1 MSLTYKDSGVD
12 IDKGE
17 ALVEK
22 IKGKVKKTYGKRVI
36 GGVGGFACLYEVA
49 DRYLAAGTDGVGTK
63 LKLAFDLNKHDTVGI
78 DLVAMCVNDII
89 CTGAK
94 PLFFMDYLAT
104 GKLDLPTSEAIIDG
118 IVEGCLQCEAALI
131 GGETAEMPGM
141 YSEGEYDLA
150 GFAVGE
156 VYPNDILGGEKVR
169 VGQSLLAIAS
179 DGFHSNGYSLIRR
192 VLQNNDHPNI
202 ESLLRPTKIYW
213 KAVKGLLEKRLVTGM
228 AHITGGGLLNIPRM
242 NESLGY
248 KISLSAEEF
257 REKFFNEDFQWI
269 QEKGNISTHEMLK
282 TFNGG
287 IGLVIA
293 SENPDEVIEH
303 LKKVG
308 ETAYL
313 IGEITE
319 TKGLFLGDSSFS

>member
-12 IDKGE
+12 IEKGD

-22 IKGKVKKTYGKRVI
+22 IKGKVKKTYGDRVV

-104 GKLDLPTSEAIIDG
+104 GKLELETGEAIIEG
-118 IVEGCLQCEAALI
+118 IVEGCLQCESALI

-156 VYPNDILGGEKVR
+156 VFPANLLGGKR
-169 VGQSLLAIAS
+169 VMAGQSLVALRS

-192 VLQNNDHPNI
+192 VLEKHEHPDKM
-202 ESLLRPTKIYW
+202 SLLKPTKIYW
-213 KAVKGLLEKRLVTGM
+213 KAVKGLLEENLVTGM
-228 AHITGGGLLNIPRM
+228 AHVTGGGLLNIARM
-242 NESLGY
+242 NDSLGY
-248 KISLSAEEF
+248 EISYNVEEF
-257 REKFFNEDFQWI
+257 REEFFNEDFRWI
-269 QEKGNISTHEMLK
+269 QEKGSISTKEMLK

-287 IGLVIA
+287 IGLVMA
-293 SENPDEVIEH
+293 TSKPNDVLSH
-303 LKKVG
+303 LKSIG
-308 ETAYL
+308 EEGFL
-313 IGEITE
+313 IGEITN
-319 TKGLFLGDSSFS
+319 KSGLFMGGTLFD